1 MENFAA
7 ALRVMGMGML
17 GIFSVTIVLIVVM
30 SLLTKI
36 FPPENN
42 EEM

>member
-1 MENFAA
+1 MDIFTA

-30 SLLTKI
+30 SLLTKV
-36 FPPENN
+36 FPPESN